1 MYIYLYSHN
10 PKYNG
15 IEKSLRANQ
24 MSYIEEEQITQWPIE
39 KVQNDDLQDI
49 YIKLKKYTNY
59 IYKSK
64 MYKKS
69 DRGAL

>member
-24 MSYIEEEQITQWPIE
+24 MSYIEEEQITQWHRE
-39 KVQNDDLQDI
+39 EFEGQSDVVYRGRTDN
-49 YIKLKKYTNY
+49 TMANR
-59 IYKSK
+59 KSTK
-64 MYKKS
+64 
-69 DRGAL
+69 

>member
-1 MYIYLYSHN
+1 
-10 PKYNG
+10 
-15 IEKSLRANQ
+15 

-64 MYKKS
+64 MYKQ
-69 DRGAL
+69 